1 MLRRDDDRLNDTTT
15 AHGNGGCGCGCGCGC
30 GEVSGPSRTAAAAAS
45 GLAGQRPPLFLGP
58 FTPLRFHPAVV
69 ARKDLT

>member
-15 AHGNGGCGCGCGCGC
+15 AHGNGGCDC